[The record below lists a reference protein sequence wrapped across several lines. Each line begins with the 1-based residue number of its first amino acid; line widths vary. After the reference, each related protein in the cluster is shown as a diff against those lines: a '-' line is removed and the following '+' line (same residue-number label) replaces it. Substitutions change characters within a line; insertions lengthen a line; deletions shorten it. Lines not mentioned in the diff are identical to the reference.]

1 MHLSHVGHSPR
12 SWSADIP
19 GPISHGWRATPR
31 GHWFSGTS
39 GLPCG
44 GHGGLGSQ
52 RRPSG
57 TKEIRPACLEVE
69 GLRRDGWV
77 PVIMPTRAITGFES
91 LTSSL
96 F

>member
-1 MHLSHVGHSPR
+1 MQLSHVGHSPR
-12 SWSADIP
+12 SWSAHIP
-19 GPISHGWRATPR
+19 GPVSHGLRATPR

-57 TKEIRPACLEVE
+57 TKDIRPACLEVARAE
-69 GLRRDGWV
+69 KIRVGSRGNGHKGYHWV
-77 PVIMPTRAITGFES
+77 
-91 LTSSL
+91 
-96 F
+96 